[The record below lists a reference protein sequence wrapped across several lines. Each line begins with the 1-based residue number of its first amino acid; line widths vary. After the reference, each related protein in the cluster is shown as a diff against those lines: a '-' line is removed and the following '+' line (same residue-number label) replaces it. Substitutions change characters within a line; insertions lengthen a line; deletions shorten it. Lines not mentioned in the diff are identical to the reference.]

1 VLKKSPFENC
11 AAMQLE
17 FTVAQSWNWSGMHCR
32 LQIRK
37 RRKFPN
43 GLWSG
48 LPMLEMADL
57 GL

>member
-1 VLKKSPFENC
+1 
-11 AAMQLE
+11 MQLE
-17 FTVAQSWNWSGMHCR
+17 FTVAQSWEWFGMHCR
-32 LQIRK
+32 LPIRK

-48 LPMLEMADL
+48 LPTLEMADL